1 MKTYRTFFFLCIV
14 TWILMPG
21 YAVSQYATVFPAKSE
36 IVGIAT
42 PVTLN
47 QDSTVIFLEDY
58 FADVSLIDSVVSEKC
73 FSANLAKDKKQVCI
87 INKDYVPALSELKIW
102 TGKTHYSLLLKKSE
116 RLKVTVTFNP
126 RGKDYKTVQLA
137 ADFNGWNPASTAMTY
152 AGAVWGTELSINP
165 GTYYYQIVLDGKW
178 MLDPANPDSA
188 DNNIGGF
195 NSVLKAFNP
204 AIDSRPQLYSLNAS
218 GNKLTIGKKN
228 EIGKLF
234 VFWQNFSVP
243 EMMIRNMPD
252 MTEIEIPK
260 EAGALERSF
269 IRIYA
274 CNDAGRSNDL
284 LIPLRYGEVV
294 LDAGNIN
301 RFDKE
306 GQVIYFLMVDRFFD
320 QDTANDRPVKDA
332 KVSPKANF
340 MGGDITGIQTK
351 IDDGYFTDLGINML
365 WISPLNQN
373 PEKAYKEYPAPH
385 RKFSGYHGYWPVSS
399 TRTDKR
405 FGTEAELKDMVKAA
419 HSKEINVILDY
430 VANHVHIDHP
440 LWKQHPEWFTS
451 MYLPDGRKNLRLF
464 DEYRLTTWFDTFL
477 PKFDFS
483 KPEVVASMT
492 DSALYWI
499 KTYDLD
505 GFRHD
510 ATKHITEFYQRE
522 LTKKI
527 KKEISVP
534 QNKSFYQIGETY
546 GSRELVG
553 SYVNSGELDAQF
565 DFNLYFDLRSALIN
579 KNESFEKLGNSL
591 QESINNYGCHNLMGN
606 ITGNHDIGRFISY
619 ADGSLSSQEDDK
631 KAGWSRYIEAKDP
644 AGYKKL
650 SMLTAYIMTI
660 PGIPVI
666 YYGDEIGMPGAG
678 DPDNRRMMKF
688 DKLSSYE
695 KETKDIASKLIKL
708 RRSNMSLM
716 YGDYKAVNIS
726 KDTYAFIRSYF
737 GEIAV
742 VVLNKSEKNEKI
754 SFEIP
759 ERFSNQVL
767 KSNFGAS
774 FNKSGRSIEIMLP
787 GNTFEILTN

>member
-1 MKTYRTFFFLCIV
+1 M
-14 TWILMPG
+14 
-21 YAVSQYATVFPAKSE
+21 FPAKSE

-47 QDSTVIFLEDY
+47 PDSTVIFLEDY

-87 INKDYVPALSELKIW
+87 INKDNVPALSELKIW
-102 TGKTHYSLLLKKSE
+102 IGKTNYSLLLKKSE
-116 RLKVTVTFNP
+116 RLKVTVAFNP
-126 RGKDYKTVQLA
+126 HGKDYKTVQLA
-137 ADFNGWNPASTAMTY
+137 GDINGWNPASTAMTY
-152 AGAVWGTELSINP
+152 NGAAWSTELSLNP

-204 AIDSRPQLYSLNAS
+204 AIDSRPQLYSLNTS
-218 GNKLTIGKKN
+218 GNKLTIGNKN

-274 CNDAGRSNDL
+274 CNEAGRSNDL

-306 GQVIYFLMVDRFFD
+306 AQVIYFLMVDRFFD
-320 QDTANDRPVKDA
+320 QDTANDRPVKDR

-351 IDDGYFTDLGINML
+351 IDDGYFSGLGINML

-399 TRTDKR
+399 TRTDNR

-440 LWKQHPEWFTS
+440 LWKNHPEWFTS
-451 MYLPDGRKNLRLF
+451 MYLPDGRKNLRLY
-464 DEYRLTTWFDTFL
+464 DEYRLSTWFDTFL

-527 KKEISVP
+527 KKEITAP
-534 QNKSFYQIGETY
+534 ENKSFYQIGETY

-591 QESINNYGCHNLMGN
+591 QESINSYGCHNLMGN
-606 ITGNHDIGRFISY
+606 ITGNHDMGRFISY

-631 KAGWSRYIEAKDP
+631 QAGWSRYIEAKDP

-767 KSNFGAS
+767 KSNFGAT
-774 FNKSGRSIEIMLP
+774 FNQSGKSIEIELS